1 MFSFEMLLYA
11 FVILFNFSIFLNVYI
26 YSMYRLLTSIFYL
39 LFLICKSLWIKASA
53 KWQKKKVSKKLPRGH
68 QRADFFLRFSWENI

>member
-26 YSMYRLLTSIFYL
+26 
-39 LFLICKSLWIKASA
+39 KSFNL
-53 KWQKKKVSKKLPRGH
+53 
-68 QRADFFLRFSWENI
+68 